1 MSTRYSECFCVLPIP
16 WPCLLLILEEKH
28 TENSQFTLTEE
39 HHPFPQKIHNS
50 HLRKK
55 KQRKKEPP
63 STTHTQNSHLQKKKK
78 KTLPTPNPKRT
89 PSPISKRST
98 VRVCS
103 TDPFIGIDELRWFDV
118 VVWLQPGP
126 GLETHE
132 LQTCTQALHTS
143 TMQENSSTPYYDIVI
158 YPTKRQITRVNNRKR
173 FSQL

>member
-1 MSTRYSECFCVLPIP
+1 MSIRYSECFYVLLTP
-16 WPCLLLILEEKH
+16 WPCRLLILEEKH
-28 TENSQFTLTEE
+28 TENSQFTL
-39 HHPFPQKIHNS
+39 FL
-50 HLRKK
+50 HLQKK

-63 STTHTQNSHLQKKKK
+63 STMHTQNSHLQKKKK
-78 KTLPTPNPKRT
+78 QTLPTPNPKRT
-89 PSPISKRST
+89 PSPISNRST

-143 TMQENSSTPYYDIVI
+143 TIQENSSTPCYAIVF
-158 YPTKRQITRVNNRKR
+158 YPTKRQITRVNNRKH

>member
-1 MSTRYSECFCVLPIP
+1 MLLCPPHSLTLPVVDFRRKTHWEFTI
-16 WPCLLLILEEKH
+16 H
-28 TENSQFTLTEE
+28 TYRRTPPLPPENSQFTLAEE
-39 HHPFPQKIHNS
+39 ETT
-50 HLRKK
+50 KK
-55 KQRKKEPP
+55 RTPLQ
-63 STTHTQNSHLQKKKK
+63 THTQNSHLQKKKK

-143 TMQENSSTPYYDIVI
+143 TIQENSSTPYYAIVI